1 MSQEYTEDKEVKLTK
16 LSSGRRL
23 LEAMLILC
31 SLFAIWLMAALLS
44 FNPSDPS
51 WSQTAWHEPI
61 HNLGGAPG
69 AWLAD
74 TLFFIFGV
82 MAYTIPVIIIGG
94 CWFAW
99 RHQENDEYI
108 DYFAVSLRLIG
119 ALALIL
125 TSCGLAA
132 INADDIWYFASGGVI
147 GSLLSTTLQ
156 PLLHSSGGTIALLC
170 IWAAGLTLFTGWS
183 WVSIAEKLGGGILS
197 VLTFASNRTRR
208 DDTWVD
214 EGEYEDDEEEYD
226 DEEAARPQESRR
238 ARILR
243 SALARRKRLAEKFT
257 NPMGRKTDAA
267 LFSGKRMDD
276 GEEVV
281 QYSASGAPVAADD
294 VLFSGASAARP
305 AEDDVLFSGAS
316 AVRPGDFDPYDPLL
330 NGHSIA
336 EPVSAAAAATAAP
349 QAWAESPVGHH
360 GAAPAY
366 QPEASYPPQQAYQPE
381 PAPFQQAAYQPPAG
395 QTAPQAYQP
404 EPAPYQQPVYDPRA
418 GQPAPQAYQPEPAPY
433 QQPVYDPRAGQPA
446 PQAYQP
452 EPAPY
457 QQPAYDPQAGQ
468 PAPQAYQPEPAP
480 YQQPAYDPQAGQ
492 PAPQAYQPEPA
503 PYQQPAYD
511 PHAGQPA
518 PQAYQPEPAPYQQP
532 AYDPYAGQPAPQT
545 YQQPAYDPNA
555 GQLAPQT
562 YQQPAYDPN
571 AGQPAPQPYQPEPAA
586 YQPQSAP
593 VPPPEPEPEVVQEEV
608 KRPPLYYFEE
618 VEEKR
623 AREREL
629 LASWYQPIPEPE
641 SPIATKP
648 LTPPTTASKPPVETT
663 VVSAV
668 AAGVHQ
674 ATAAS
679 GGAAAAT
686 SSTAASAAATPLF
699 SPASSGPRVQVK
711 EGIGPKLPRPNRV
724 RVPTRRELA
733 SYGIK
738 LPSQREAEQRARQA
752 ERDPHY
758 DDELLSDEEADAM
771 EQDELARQFAATQ
784 QQRYGHR
791 WEDDNATDDDEAD
804 AAAEAEL
811 ARQFA
816 ATQQQRYAT
825 EQPPGANPFSPADY
839 EFSPMKTLVNDG
851 PSEPL
856 FTPTPEVQPQ
866 QPAQRYQQPAAAPQQ
881 GYQPAQHQPIHH
893 QPVPPQPQSYPTA
906 SQPVQPQQPV
916 APQGH
921 QPAAPAP
928 QESLIHPLLMRNG
941 DSRPLQK
948 PTTPLPSLDL
958 LTPPPS
964 EVEPVDTFALEQMAR
979 LVEARLADFR
989 IKADVVNYSPGP
1001 VITRFELNLAPG
1013 VKAAR
1018 ISNLSR
1024 DLARSL
1030 STVAVRVVEV
1040 IPGKPYVGLELPNK
1054 KRQTVYLREV
1064 LDNAKFRDNPS
1075 PLTVVLGKDIAGDPV
1090 VADLAKM
1097 PHLLVAGTTGSGKSV
1112 GVNAMI
1118 LSMLYKAQ
1126 PEDVRFIM
1134 IDPKM
1139 LELSVYEGIPHLLT
1153 EVVTDMKDAANA
1165 LRWSVNEMERRYKLM
1180 SALGVRNLAGY
1191 NEKIAEAARMGRPI
1205 PDPYWK
1211 PGDSMDAVHP
1221 VLEKLPYIVV
1231 LVDEFADLM
1240 MTVGKKVEEL
1250 IARLAQK
1257 ARAAGIHLVLATQ
1270 RPSVDVITGLI
1281 KANIPTRIAFTVS
1294 SKIDS
1299 RTILDQGGAESL
1311 LGMGD
1316 MLYSGPNSTTP
1327 VRVHGA
1333 FVRDQEVH
1341 AVVQDW
1347 KARGRPQYVDGI
1359 TSDSESEGG
1368 GGGFDG
1374 GEELDPLFDQAVN
1387 FVTEKRKASISGVQR
1402 QFRIGYNRA
1411 ARIIEQMEAQGI
1423 VSEQGHNG
1431 NREVLA
1437 PPPFE

>member
-1 MSQEYTEDKEVKLTK
+1 MSQEYTEDKEVTLTK
-16 LSSGRRL
+16 LSSGRL
-23 LEAMLILC
+23 LEALLILIV
-31 SLFAIWLMAALLS
+31 LFAVWLMAALLS

-61 HNLGGAPG
+61 HNLGGMPG

-82 MAYTIPVIIIGG
+82 MAYTIPVIIVGG

-99 RHQENDEYI
+99 RHQSSDEYI
-108 DYFAVSLRLIG
+108 DYFAVSLRIIG
-119 ALALIL
+119 VLALIL

-132 INADDIWYFASGGVI
+132 INADDIWYFAAGGVI

-156 PLLHSSGGTIALLC
+156 PLLHRSGGTIALLC
-170 IWAAGLTLFTGWS
+170 VWAAGLTLFTGWS
-183 WVSIAEKLGGGILS
+183 WVTIAEKLGGWILNI
-197 VLTFASNRTRR
+197 LTFASNRTRR

-214 EGEYEDDEEEYD
+214 EDEYEDDEEYE
-226 DEEAARPQESRR
+226 DENHGKQHESRR

-243 SALARRKRLAEKFT
+243 GALARRKRLAEKFI
-257 NPMGRKTDAA
+257 NPMGRQTDAA

-276 GEEVV
+276 DEEIT
-281 QYSASGAPVAADD
+281 YTARGVAADPDD
-294 VLFSGASAARP
+294 VLFSGNRATQP
-305 AEDDVLFSGAS
+305 EYDE
-316 AVRPGDFDPYDPLL
+316 YDPLL
-330 NGHSIA
+330 NGAPIT
-336 EPVSAAAAATAAP
+336 EPVAVAAAATTATQSWAAP
-349 QAWAESPVGHH
+349 VEPVTQTPPVASVDVPPAQPTVAWQPVPGPQT
-360 GAAPAY
+360 GEPVIAPA
-366 QPEASYPPQQAYQPE
+366 PEGYPQQSQYAQPAVQYNE
-381 PAPFQQAAYQPPAG
+381 PL
-395 QTAPQAYQP
+395 
-404 EPAPYQQPVYDPRA
+404 QQPVQPQQPYYAPA
-418 GQPAPQAYQPEPAPY
+418 AEQPAQQPYYAPAPE
-433 QQPVYDPRAGQPA
+433 QPVAGNAWQAEEQQSTFA
-446 PQAYQP
+446 PQSTYQT
-452 EPAPY
+452 E
-457 QQPAYDPQAGQ
+457 
-468 PAPQAYQPEPAP
+468 
-480 YQQPAYDPQAGQ
+480 
-492 PAPQAYQPEPA
+492 
-503 PYQQPAYD
+503 
-511 PHAGQPA
+511 
-518 PQAYQPEPAPYQQP
+518 
-532 AYDPYAGQPAPQT
+532 QT
-545 YQQPAYDPNA
+545 YQQPAAQEP
-555 GQLAPQT
+555 L
-562 YQQPAYDPN
+562 YQQP
-571 AGQPAPQPYQPEPAA
+571 QPVEQQP
-586 YQPQSAP
+586 
-593 VPPPEPEPEVVQEEV
+593 VVEPEPVVEET
-608 KRPPLYYFEE
+608 KPARPPLYYFEE

-623 AREREL
+623 AREREQ
-629 LASWYQPIPEPE
+629 LAAWYQPIPEPVKE
-641 SPIATKP
+641 PEPIKSSLKAP
-648 LTPPTTASKPPVETT
+648 SVAAVPPVEAAAA
-663 VVSAV
+663 VSPL
-668 AAGVHQ
+668 
-674 ATAAS
+674 AS
-679 GGAAAAT
+679 GVKKATLATGAAAT
-686 SSTAASAAATPLF
+686 VAAPVF
-699 SPASSGPRVQVK
+699 SLANSGGPRPQVK
-711 EGIGPKLPRPNRV
+711 EGIGPQLPRPKRI

-738 LPSQREAEQRARQA
+738 LPSQRAAEEKAREAQRNQY
-752 ERDPHY
+752 DSGDQY
-758 DDELLSDEEADAM
+758 NDDEIDAM
-771 EQDELARQFAATQ
+771 QQDELARQFAQTQ
-784 QQRYGHR
+784 QQRYGEQHQHDVPVNA
-791 WEDDNATDDDEAD
+791 EDAD

-816 ATQQQRYAT
+816 QTQQQRYSG
-825 EQPPGANPFSPADY
+825 EQPAGANPFSLDDF
-839 EFSPMKTLVNDG
+839 EFSPMKALLDDG
-851 PSEPL
+851 PHEPL
-856 FTPTPEVQPQ
+856 FTPIVEPVQ
-866 QPAQRYQQPAAAPQQ
+866 
-881 GYQPAQHQPIHH
+881 
-893 QPVPPQPQSYPTA
+893 
-906 SQPVQPQQPV
+906 QPQQPV
-916 APQGH
+916 APQQQYQ
-921 QPAAPAP
+921 QPQQPVPPQPQYQQPQQPVAP
-928 QESLIHPLLMRNG
+928 QQQYQQPQQPVAPQQQYQQPQQPVAPQPQDTLLHPLLMRNG
-941 DSRPLQK
+941 DSRPLHK

-1075 PLTVVLGKDIAGDPV
+1075 PLTVVLGKDIAGEPV

-1165 LRWSVNEMERRYKLM
+1165 LRWCVNEMERRYKLM

-1191 NEKIAEAARMGRPI
+1191 NEKIAEADRMMRPI

-1211 PGDSMDAVHP
+1211 PGDSMDAQHP
-1221 VLEKLPYIVV
+1221 VLKKEPYIVV

-1299 RTILDQGGAESL
+1299 RTILDQAGAESL

-1316 MLYSGPNSTTP
+1316 MLYSGPNSTLP

-1368 GGGFDG
+1368 AGGFDG
-1374 GEELDPLFDQAVN
+1374 AEELDPLFDQAVQ

-1437 PPPFE
+1437 PPPFD

>member
-1 MSQEYTEDKEVKLTK
+1 MSQEYTEDKDVTLTK

-23 LEAMLILC
+23 LEALLILIA
-31 SLFAIWLMAALLS
+31 LFAVWLMAALLS

-82 MAYTIPVIIIGG
+82 MAYTIPVIIVGG

-99 RHQENDEYI
+99 RHQSTDDYI

-119 ALALIL
+119 VLALIL

-156 PLLHSSGGTIALLC
+156 PLLHSSGGTITLLC

-183 WVSIAEKLGGGILS
+183 WVSIAEKLGGWLLNI
-197 VLTFASNRTRR
+197 LTFASNRTRR

-214 EGEYEDDEEEYD
+214 DEEYD
-226 DEEAARPQESRR
+226 EEYDEETDGVQRESRR

-243 SALARRKRLAEKFT
+243 GALARRKRLAEKFS
-257 NPMGRKTDAA
+257 NPRGRQTDAA

-276 GEEVV
+276 DDV
-281 QYSASGAPVAADD
+281 QYSARGVAADPDD
-294 VLFSGASAARP
+294 VLFSGNRATQS
-305 AEDDVLFSGAS
+305 EYDE
-316 AVRPGDFDPYDPLL
+316 YDPLL
-330 NGHSIA
+330 NGHPVT
-336 EPVSAAAAATAAP
+336 EPVAAAATATVAT
-349 QAWAESPVGHH
+349 QAWAASADPIIQTPSMPGAEPVVAQPTVEWQPVPGPQTGEPVIAPAPEGYPPHPQPQYTQPQMAQSAPWQQPVVAPAPQYAVPPATTPEYESP
-360 GAAPAY
+360 APQET
-366 QPEASYPPQQAYQPE
+366 QPQWQAPGVEQHWQSGPTHQPE
-381 PAPFQQAAYQPPAG
+381 PIAAEPSHMPP
-395 QTAPQAYQP
+395 PVI
-404 EPAPYQQPVYDPRA
+404 EQPVA
-418 GQPAPQAYQPEPAPY
+418 
-433 QQPVYDPRAGQPA
+433 
-446 PQAYQP
+446 
-452 EPAPY
+452 
-457 QQPAYDPQAGQ
+457 
-468 PAPQAYQPEPAP
+468 
-480 YQQPAYDPQAGQ
+480 
-492 PAPQAYQPEPA
+492 
-503 PYQQPAYD
+503 
-511 PHAGQPA
+511 
-518 PQAYQPEPAPYQQP
+518 
-532 AYDPYAGQPAPQT
+532 T
-545 YQQPAYDPNA
+545 
-555 GQLAPQT
+555 
-562 YQQPAYDPN
+562 
-571 AGQPAPQPYQPEPAA
+571 
-586 YQPQSAP
+586 
-593 VPPPEPEPEVVQEEV
+593 EPEPVIEESRPA
-608 KRPPLYYFEE
+608 RPPLYYFEE

-623 AREREL
+623 AREREQ
-629 LASWYQPIPEPE
+629 LAAWYQPIPEPVKE
-641 SPIATKP
+641 TAPVVKAATP
-648 LTPPTTASKPPVETT
+648 VRPSVSVTPSIPPVE
-663 VVSAV
+663 AV
-668 AAGVHQ
+668 AAAVPL
-674 ATAAS
+674 AAGIKS
-679 GGAAAAT
+679 GDLAAGAAAAAPALGLAT
-686 SSTAASAAATPLF
+686 GGTARP
-699 SPASSGPRVQVK
+699 QVK
-711 EGIGPKLPRPNRV
+711 EGIGPQLPRPNRV

-738 LPSQREAEQRARQA
+738 LPSQRIAEEKAREAERNQYETGAQ
-752 ERDPHY
+752 
-758 DDELLSDEEADAM
+758 LTDEEIDTM
-771 EQDELARQFAATQ
+771 HQDELARQFAQSQQHRYGEAYQHDTQ
-784 QQRYGHR
+784 QA
-791 WEDDNATDDDEAD
+791 EDDDT
-804 AAAEAEL
+804 AAEAEL

-816 ATQQQRYAT
+816 ASQQQRYSG
-825 EQPPGANPFSPADY
+825 EQPAGAQPFSLDDLD
-839 EFSPMKTLVNDG
+839 FSPMKVLVDEG
-851 PSEPL
+851 PHEPL
-856 FTPTPEVQPQ
+856 FTPGVMPESAPVQ
-866 QPAQRYQQPAAAPQQ
+866 QPVA
-881 GYQPAQHQPIHH
+881 
-893 QPVPPQPQSYPTA
+893 PQPQY
-906 SQPVQPQQPV
+906 QQPQQPV
-916 APQGH
+916 APQD
-921 QPAAPAP
+921 
-928 QESLIHPLLMRNG
+928 SLIHPLLMRNG
-941 DSRPLQK
+941 DSRPLQR

-1064 LDNAKFRDNPS
+1064 LDNAKFRENPS

-1211 PGDSMDAVHP
+1211 PGDSMDVQHP

-1316 MLYSGPNSTTP
+1316 MLYSGPNSTMP

-1387 FVTEKRKASISGVQR
+1387 FVTQKRKASISGVQR

-1423 VSEQGHNG
+1423 VSAQGHNG

>member
-1 MSQEYTEDKEVKLTK
+1 MSQEYTEDKDVTLTK

-23 LEAMLILC
+23 LEALLVLIA
-31 SLFAIWLMAALLS
+31 LFAVWLMAALLS

-82 MAYTIPVIIIGG
+82 MAYTIPVIIVGG

-99 RHQENDEYI
+99 RHQSTDDYI

-119 ALALIL
+119 VLALIL

-156 PLLHSSGGTIALLC
+156 PLLHSSGGTIMLLC

-183 WVSIAEKLGGGILS
+183 WVSIAEKLGGWLLNI
-197 VLTFASNRTRR
+197 LTFASNRTRR

-214 EGEYEDDEEEYD
+214 DEEYD
-226 DEEAARPQESRR
+226 DEYDEETDGVQRESRR

-243 SALARRKRLAEKFT
+243 GALARRKRLAEKFS
-257 NPMGRKTDAA
+257 NPRGRQTDAA

-276 GEEVV
+276 DEDI
-281 QYSASGAPVAADD
+281 QYSARGVAADPDD
-294 VLFSGASAARP
+294 VLFSGNRATQP
-305 AEDDVLFSGAS
+305 EYDE
-316 AVRPGDFDPYDPLL
+316 YDPLL
-330 NGHSIA
+330 NGHSVT
-336 EPVSAAAAATAAP
+336 EPVAAAAAATAVTQTWAASADPIMQTPPMPGAEPVVAQPTVEWQPVPGPQTGEPVIAPAPEGYQPHPQYAQPQEAQSAPWQQPVPVASAP
-349 QAWAESPVGHH
+349 QYAATPATAAEYDSL
-360 GAAPAY
+360 APQETQPQWQAPDAEQHW
-366 QPEASYPPQQAYQPE
+366 QPEPTHQPTPVYQPE
-381 PAPFQQAAYQPPAG
+381 PIAAEPFHMPP
-395 QTAPQAYQP
+395 PVI
-404 EPAPYQQPVYDPRA
+404 EQPVA
-418 GQPAPQAYQPEPAPY
+418 
-433 QQPVYDPRAGQPA
+433 
-446 PQAYQP
+446 
-452 EPAPY
+452 
-457 QQPAYDPQAGQ
+457 
-468 PAPQAYQPEPAP
+468 
-480 YQQPAYDPQAGQ
+480 
-492 PAPQAYQPEPA
+492 
-503 PYQQPAYD
+503 
-511 PHAGQPA
+511 
-518 PQAYQPEPAPYQQP
+518 
-532 AYDPYAGQPAPQT
+532 T
-545 YQQPAYDPNA
+545 
-555 GQLAPQT
+555 
-562 YQQPAYDPN
+562 
-571 AGQPAPQPYQPEPAA
+571 
-586 YQPQSAP
+586 
-593 VPPPEPEPEVVQEEV
+593 EPEPDTEETRPA
-608 KRPPLYYFEE
+608 RPPLYYFEE

-623 AREREL
+623 AREREQ
-629 LASWYQPIPEPE
+629 LAAWYQPIPEPVKE
-641 SPIATKP
+641 NVPVKP
-648 LTPPTTASKPPVETT
+648 TVSVAPSIPPVE
-663 VVSAV
+663 AV
-668 AAGVHQ
+668 AA
-674 ATAAS
+674 AAS
-679 GGAAAAT
+679 LDAGIKSGALAAGAAAAAPAF
-686 SSTAASAAATPLF
+686 SLATGG
-699 SPASSGPRVQVK
+699 APRPQVK
-711 EGIGPKLPRPNRV
+711 EGIGPQLPRPNRV

-738 LPSQREAEQRARQA
+738 LPSQRIAEEKAREAERNQYETGAQ
-752 ERDPHY
+752 
-758 DDELLSDEEADAM
+758 LTDEEIDAM
-771 EQDELARQFAATQ
+771 HQDELARQFAQSQQHRYGETYQHDTQ
-784 QQRYGHR
+784 QA
-791 WEDDNATDDDEAD
+791 EDDDT
-804 AAAEAEL
+804 AAEAEL

-816 ATQQQRYAT
+816 ASQQQRYSG
-825 EQPPGANPFSPADY
+825 EQPAGAQPFSLDDLD
-839 EFSPMKTLVNDG
+839 FSPMKVLVDEG
-851 PSEPL
+851 PHEPL
-856 FTPTPEVQPQ
+856 FTPGVMPESTPVQ
-866 QPAQRYQQPAAAPQQ
+866 QPVA
-881 GYQPAQHQPIHH
+881 
-893 QPVPPQPQSYPTA
+893 PQPQPQY
-906 SQPVQPQQPV
+906 QQPQQPV
-916 APQGH
+916 APQPQYQ
-921 QPAAPAP
+921 QPQQPVAP
-928 QESLIHPLLMRNG
+928 QPQYQQPQQPVAPQPQYQQPQQPVAPQPQYQQPQQPVAPQPQYQQPQQPVAPQPQYQQPQQPVAPQPQYQQPQQPTAPQGSLIHPLLMRNG
-941 DSRPLQK
+941 DSRPLQR

-1064 LDNAKFRDNPS
+1064 LDNAKFRENPS

-1211 PGDSMDAVHP
+1211 PGDSMDVQHP

-1316 MLYSGPNSTTP
+1316 MLYSGPNSTMP

-1374 GEELDPLFDQAVN
+1374 GEELDALFDQAVN
-1387 FVTEKRKASISGVQR
+1387 FVTQKRKASISGVQR

-1423 VSEQGHNG
+1423 VSAQGHNG

>member
-1 MSQEYTEDKEVKLTK
+1 
-16 LSSGRRL
+16 
-23 LEAMLILC
+23 
-31 SLFAIWLMAALLS
+31 LLS

-82 MAYTIPVIIIGG
+82 MAYTIPVIIVGG

-99 RHQENDEYI
+99 RHQSTDDYI

-119 ALALIL
+119 VLALIL

-156 PLLHSSGGTIALLC
+156 PLLHSSGGTIMLLC

-183 WVSIAEKLGGGILS
+183 WVSIAEKLGGWLLNI
-197 VLTFASNRTRR
+197 LTFASNRTRR

-214 EGEYEDDEEEYD
+214 DEEYD
-226 DEEAARPQESRR
+226 DEYDEETDGVQRESRR

-243 SALARRKRLAEKFT
+243 GALARRKRLAEKFS
-257 NPMGRKTDAA
+257 NPRGRQTDAA

-276 GEEVV
+276 DEDI
-281 QYSASGAPVAADD
+281 QYSARGVAADPDD
-294 VLFSGASAARP
+294 VLFSGNRATQP
-305 AEDDVLFSGAS
+305 EYDE
-316 AVRPGDFDPYDPLL
+316 YDPLL
-330 NGHSIA
+330 NGHSVT
-336 EPVSAAAAATAAP
+336 EPVAAAAAATAVTQTWAASADPIMQTPPMPGAEPVVAQPTVEWQPVPGPQTGEPVIAPAPEGYQPHPQYAQPQEAQSAPWQQPVPVASAP
-349 QAWAESPVGHH
+349 QYAATPATAAEYDSL
-360 GAAPAY
+360 APQETQPQWQAPDAEQHW
-366 QPEASYPPQQAYQPE
+366 QPEPTHQPTPVYQPE
-381 PAPFQQAAYQPPAG
+381 PIAAEPSHMPPVI
-395 QTAPQAYQP
+395 
-404 EPAPYQQPVYDPRA
+404 EQPVA
-418 GQPAPQAYQPEPAPY
+418 
-433 QQPVYDPRAGQPA
+433 
-446 PQAYQP
+446 
-452 EPAPY
+452 
-457 QQPAYDPQAGQ
+457 
-468 PAPQAYQPEPAP
+468 
-480 YQQPAYDPQAGQ
+480 
-492 PAPQAYQPEPA
+492 
-503 PYQQPAYD
+503 
-511 PHAGQPA
+511 
-518 PQAYQPEPAPYQQP
+518 
-532 AYDPYAGQPAPQT
+532 T
-545 YQQPAYDPNA
+545 
-555 GQLAPQT
+555 
-562 YQQPAYDPN
+562 
-571 AGQPAPQPYQPEPAA
+571 
-586 YQPQSAP
+586 
-593 VPPPEPEPEVVQEEV
+593 EPEPVIEETRPA
-608 KRPPLYYFEE
+608 RPPLYYFEE

-623 AREREL
+623 AREREQ
-629 LASWYQPIPEPE
+629 LAAWYQPIPEPVKE
-641 SPIATKP
+641 NVPVKP
-648 LTPPTTASKPPVETT
+648 TVSVAPSIPPVE
-663 VVSAV
+663 AV
-668 AAGVHQ
+668 AA
-674 ATAAS
+674 AAS
-679 GGAAAAT
+679 LDAGIKSGALAAGTAAAAPAF
-686 SSTAASAAATPLF
+686 SLATGG
-699 SPASSGPRVQVK
+699 APRPQVK
-711 EGIGPKLPRPNRV
+711 EGIGPQLPRPNRV

-738 LPSQREAEQRARQA
+738 LPSQRIAEEKAREAERNQYETGAQ
-752 ERDPHY
+752 
-758 DDELLSDEEADAM
+758 LTDEEIDAM
-771 EQDELARQFAATQ
+771 HQDELARQFAQSQQHRYGETYQHDTQ
-784 QQRYGHR
+784 QA
-791 WEDDNATDDDEAD
+791 EDDDT
-804 AAAEAEL
+804 AAEAEL

-816 ATQQQRYAT
+816 ASQQQRYSG
-825 EQPPGANPFSPADY
+825 EQPAGAQPFSLDDLD
-839 EFSPMKTLVNDG
+839 FSPMKVLVDEG
-851 PSEPL
+851 PHEPL
-856 FTPTPEVQPQ
+856 FTPSVMPESTPVQ
-866 QPAQRYQQPAAAPQQ
+866 QPVA
-881 GYQPAQHQPIHH
+881 
-893 QPVPPQPQSYPTA
+893 PQPQY
-906 SQPVQPQQPV
+906 QQPQQPV
-916 APQGH
+916 APQPQYQ
-921 QPAAPAP
+921 QPQQPVAP
-928 QESLIHPLLMRNG
+928 QPQYQQPQQPIAPQPQYQQPQQPVAPQPQYQQPQQPVAPQPQYQQPQYQQPQQPVAPQPQYQQPQQPVAPQPQYQQPQQPTAPQDSLIHPLLMRNG
-941 DSRPLQK
+941 DSRPLQR

-1064 LDNAKFRDNPS
+1064 LDNAKFRENPS

-1211 PGDSMDAVHP
+1211 PGDSMDVQHP

-1316 MLYSGPNSTTP
+1316 MLYSGPNSTMP

-1374 GEELDPLFDQAVN
+1374 GEELDALFDQAVN
-1387 FVTEKRKASISGVQR
+1387 FVTQKRKASISGVQR

-1423 VSEQGHNG
+1423 VSAQGHNG